1 MSVHSPAPRP
11 ARVLVR
17 LVGLLGLPPARL
29 ALSVGLGALAVIAG
43 AVLVG
48 LAGYLICRAAGQ
60 PPILSLT
67 AIMVAVRVAALTRP
81 GARYAERLSSHD
93 LAFRA
98 LGNVRARVLA
108 RIEPLAPAAL
118 EAYRDGELLSRM
130 VADVDQLQD
139 VALRLLLP
147 VGVAVV
153 ASTVVV
159 GGVLVVFPAAGVLLG
174 AGLAGA
180 AVLGPVVA
188 ARVVARSRRRQAALR
203 ARLTADL
210 VDALDAADELGLN
223 GADGRAAAAV
233 AADDR
238 ALVQVALRDARAA
251 GAADA
256 IGVAAAALTT
266 LAVLA
271 ATTAA
276 AGRGQLD
283 PLLVAPLTL
292 VALGAFE
299 AVLPLSAA
307 ARQLPTVLA
316 AGRRVLEL
324 IDRRPEVTDPA
335 RPAPPPA
342 RPAEL
347 TLDEVVVAR
356 GPRRRRVLDGVT
368 LRLPP
373 GARTVVS
380 GPSGAGKTT
389 LAHLLVRF
397 LERQGGQARIDPR
410 DLRDHR
416 QDDVRSAV
424 LLSAQD
430 PHVFST
436 TIRENL
442 LLARPGATDAELRR
456 ALAGA
461 QLGEWVASLETGLDT
476 VVGERGRDLSGGQR
490 QRLALARALLADP
503 SVLVLDEP
511 TAHLDTATAA
521 ALLDDLWRDAG
532 DRSLLLVSHGHGGP
546 FQHCPR
552 LELEPDGGDHGRVH
566 PIRGMPPEPIPGLM
580 AEGEGTP

>member
-1 MSVHSPAPRP
+1 MSTLIR
-11 ARVLVR
+11 LVR
-17 LVGLLGLPPARL
+17 LLGLRPGRL
-29 ALSVGLGALAVIAG
+29 ALSVGLGALAVVAG

-67 AIMVAVRVAALTRP
+67 TLIVAVRVAALTRP
-81 GARYAERLSSHD
+81 GARYAERLCSHD

-98 LGNVRARVLA
+98 LGNVRTRVFA
-108 RIEPLAPAAL
+108 AIEPLAPAGL

-130 VADVDQLQD
+130 VADIDQLQD

-147 VGVAVV
+147 LGVAVV

-159 GGVLVVFPAAGVLLG
+159 GGVLVVDPAAGALLG

-180 AVLGPVVA
+180 AVLGPLVA
-188 ARVVARSRRRQAALR
+188 ARVVARSQRRQAALR

-210 VDALDAADELGLN
+210 VDALDAADELWLN

-266 LAVLA
+266 LAVLLT
-271 ATTAA
+271 TTAA
-276 AGRGQLD
+276 AGRGALD
-283 PLLVAPLTL
+283 PLLVAPVTL
-292 VALGAFE
+292 VAMGAFE
-299 AVLPLSAA
+299 AVLPLSAT
-307 ARQLPTVLA
+307 ARQLPAVLA

-324 IDRRPEVTDPA
+324 IDRPPEVADPA
-335 RPAPPPA
+335 RPAPPPS
-342 RPAEL
+342 RPTGIA
-347 TLDEVVVAR
+347 LDRVVVAR
-356 GPRRRRVLDGVT
+356 GSERRRVLDGVS

-373 GARTVVS
+373 GARAVVS

-397 LERQGGQARIDPR
+397 LERQGGAATIGPH

-424 LLSAQD
+424 LLSAQE
-430 PHVFST
+430 PHLFST

-442 LLARPGATDAELRR
+442 LMARPGASDAELHR
-456 ALAGA
+456 ALARA
-461 QLGEWVASLETGLDT
+461 RLGDWVASLEAGLDT
-476 VVGERGRDLSGGQR
+476 VVGERGRALSGGQR
-490 QRLALARALLADP
+490 QRLALARAFLADP
-503 SVLVLDEP
+503 AVLVLDEP
-511 TAHLDTATAA
+511 TAHLDEATAA
-521 ALLDDLWRDAG
+521 ALLDDLWRGAG
-532 DRSLLLVSHGHGGP
+532 DRSLLLITHGDAGP
-546 FQHCPR
+546 FSR
-552 LELEPDGGDHGRVH
+552 GRVH
-566 PIRGMPPEPIPGLM
+566 PIRGMAAEPIRGSIAQGPG
-580 AEGEGTP
+580 AP

>member
-1 MSVHSPAPRP
+1 VSTGPGTPAGGRRP
-11 ARVLVR
+11 VGGQTAIPAGRGRPLPVLWR
-17 LVGLLGLPPARL
+17 LVGLLGLRPGRV
-29 ALSVGLGALAVIAG
+29 ALSVGLGALAVVAG

-67 AIMVAVRVAALTRP
+67 TLMVAVRVAALTRP
-81 GARYAERLSSHD
+81 GARYAERLCSHD

-98 LGNVRARVLA
+98 LGNLRARVFA
-108 RIEPLAPAAL
+108 AIEPLAPAGL

-130 VADVDQLQD
+130 VADIDQLQD

-147 VGVAVV
+147 LGVALV

-159 GGVLVVFPAAGVLLG
+159 GGVLVVSPAAGVLLG
-174 AGLAGA
+174 VGLAAA
-180 AVLGPVVA
+180 AVLGPLVA
-188 ARVVARSRRRQAALR
+188 VRVVARTRRRQAALR

-210 VDALDAADELGLN
+210 VDALDAADELWLN

-233 AADDR
+233 AADDQ

-256 IGVAAAALTT
+256 VGVAVAGLTT

-276 AGRGQLD
+276 AGRGALD

-292 VALGAFE
+292 VAVGAFE
-299 AVLPLSAA
+299 AVLPLSTA
-307 ARQLPTVLA
+307 ARQLPSVLA

-324 IDRRPEVTDPA
+324 ADRRPEVADPP

-342 RPAEL
+342 PHPEL
-347 TLDEVVVAR
+347 TLDRVVAAR
-356 GPRRRRVLDGVT
+356 GPRRVLDGVG

-373 GARTVVS
+373 GGRLVVS

-389 LAHLLVRF
+389 LAQLLVRF
-397 LERQGGQARIDPR
+397 LERQGGDARIGPH
-410 DLRDHR
+410 DLRDYR
-416 QDDVRSAV
+416 QDDLRAAV
-424 LLSAQD
+424 LLSAQE
-430 PHVFST
+430 PHVFDS
-436 TIRENL
+436 TIRANL
-442 LLARPGATDAELRR
+442 LLARPGASDADLHR

-461 QLGEWVASLETGLDT
+461 RLDDFVASLPASLDT
-476 VVGERGRDLSGGQR
+476 VVGERGRSLSGGQR
-490 QRLALARALLADP
+490 QRLALARAFLADP

-511 TAHLDTATAA
+511 TAHLDAATAD
-521 ALLDDLWRDAG
+521 ALLDDLWAEGGRRSVLLIAHG
-532 DRSLLLVSHGHGGP
+532 DVKP
-546 FQHCPR
+546 FEGCPR
-552 LELEPDGGDHGRVH
+552 LELAGDGGG
-566 PIRGMPPEPIPGLM
+566 GG
-580 AEGEGTP
+580 